1 MAVGGFSSGSVVK
14 NLLAKQGTQVQS
26 LGWNDPLEK
35 EMATHSSILAWEIP
49 WTRSLMAYSPRG
61 HKESDMTERL
71 HFHFNL
77 AIKSD
82 NTDFPLHIMFC
93 EKGSSIIQKVF
104 LSFYFALLFVI
115 SMFHPLHLFLYWTTD
130 LQEFSYIQRFLPH
143 RTRQLSSFYLRLLYL
158 IELSCSIYIHYQYS
172 L

>member
-1 MAVGGFSSGSVVK
+1 MVK
-14 NLLAKQGTQVQS
+14 NRPACPGDYETWDRS
-26 LGWNDPLEK
+26 LGGEDPLEK
-35 EMATHSSILAWEIP
+35 KVATHSSILAWEIP

-115 SMFHPLHLFLYWTTD
+115 SMFHPLHLFLY
-130 LQEFSYIQRFLPH
+130 
-143 RTRQLSSFYLRLLYL
+143 
-158 IELSCSIYIHYQYS
+158 
-172 L
+172 